1 MTYKDHFVA
10 EVKCGGKILR
20 ITDGAVRLPFGAEYS
35 LLFKNLNSRRVAIKV
50 SIDGQDA
57 LDNHRLILDPNET
70 TELKG
75 FMQYNVV
82 RNAFKYIQKTK
93 QIQEHRGDKID
104 DGMIRIEFAF
114 EKPVPEHIM
123 KTVIH
128 EVHHY
133 PHRPSYPYYWYDAPN
148 WVYTSNDIYGSA
160 GTARGLDSVKGIDT
174 NSSIK
179 GMTGGVTGQMVGE
192 VQSVY
197 NCSVPLQELSIKSE
211 PAKDEGITVK
221 GSELY
226 QALNYTSIGELE
238 QAEVI
243 IIQLKGSGDTG
254 VMVEK
259 PVTVHTRL
267 VCKTC
272 GVSSPSNN
280 KYCPSCGT
288 YLLS

>member
-20 ITDGAVRLPFGAEYS
+20 ITDGAVHLPFGAEYS

-50 SIDGQDA
+50 SIDGQDT
-57 LDNHRLILDPNET
+57 LDNHRLVLDPNET

-82 RNAFKYIQKTK
+82 RNAFKFIHKTK

-133 PHRPSYPYYWYDAPN
+133 PHRSPLNYYWYDAPN
-148 WVYTSNDIYGSA
+148 WVYTSNAVYGSA
-160 GTARGLDSVKGIDT
+160 GTARGLDSV
-174 NSSIK
+174 K

-197 NCSVPLQELSIKSE
+197 NCSIPAQELSIQSE

-226 QALNYTSIGELE
+226 QSLNYTSIGELE

>member
-10 EVKCGGKILR
+10 EVKCNGKILR
-20 ITDGAVRLPFGAEYS
+20 ITDGAVYLPFGAEYS
-35 LLFKNLNSRRVAIKV
+35 LLFKNLNSRRAAIKV

-57 LDNHRLILDPNET
+57 LDNHRLVLDPNET

-93 QIQEHRGDKID
+93 QIQDHRGDKID
-104 DGMIRIEFAF
+104 DGMVRIEFAF
-114 EKPVPEHIM
+114 EKPAPEHVM

-133 PHRPSYPYYWYDAPN
+133 PSYRSYPFFWYDSPN
-148 WVYTSNDIYGSA
+148 WTYNNDVYGS
-160 GTARGLDSVKGIDT
+160 SKGISEGT
-174 NSSIK
+174 VK

-192 VQSVY
+192 VQSAY
-197 NCSVPLQELSIKSE
+197 TCSVPLQELSIKSE

-226 QALNYTSIGELE
+226 QTLNYTSIGELE

-272 GVSSPSNN
+272 GVTSPSNN

>member
-20 ITDGAVRLPFGAEYS
+20 ITDGAVYLPFGAEYS

-57 LDNHRLILDPNET
+57 LDNHRLVLDPNET

-93 QIQEHRGDKID
+93 QIQDHRGDKID
-104 DGMIRIEFAF
+104 DGMVRIEFAF
-114 EKPVPEHIM
+114 EKPAPEHIM

-148 WVYTSNDIYGSA
+148 WVYTHDVYGSA

-192 VQSVY
+192 VQSAY

-243 IIQLKGSGDTG
+243 IIQLKGSGNTG

>member
-20 ITDGAVRLPFGAEYS
+20 ITNGAVYLPFGVEYS
-35 LLFKNLNSRRVAIKV
+35 LLFKNLNSRRAAIKV

-57 LDNHRLILDPNET
+57 LDNHRLVLDPNET

-82 RNAFKYIQKTK
+82 RNAFKFIQKTK
-93 QIQEHRGDKID
+93 QIQDHRGDKID

-114 EKPVPEHIM
+114 EKPAPEHIM

-133 PHRPSYPYYWYDAPN
+133 PYKPYPYLWHDSPN
-148 WVYTSNDIYGSA
+148 WAYGVTNVGREVSY
-160 GTARGLDSVKGIDT
+160 GTA
-174 NSSIK
+174 
-179 GMTGGVTGQMVGE
+179 TGQMTGE
-192 VQSVY
+192 VSAAY
-197 NCSVPLQELSIKSE
+197 NCSVPAQELSIKSE
-211 PAKDEGITVK
+211 PVKDEGITVK

-259 PVTVHTRL
+259 PVTVQTRL

-272 GVSSPSNN
+272 GVTSPSNN
-280 KYCPSCGT
+280 KYCPNCGS

>member
-20 ITDGAVRLPFGAEYS
+20 ITDGAVHLPFGAEYS

-50 SIDGQDA
+50 SIDGQDT
-57 LDNHRLILDPNET
+57 LDNHRLVLDPNET

-82 RNAFKYIQKTK
+82 RNAFKFINKTK

-133 PHRPSYPYYWYDAPN
+133 PHRSPLNYYWYDAPN
-148 WVYTSNDIYGSA
+148 WVYTSNAVYGSA
-160 GTARGLDSVKGIDT
+160 GTARGLDSV
-174 NSSIK
+174 K

-197 NCSVPLQELSIKSE
+197 NCSIPTQELSIQSE

-226 QALNYTSIGELE
+226 QSLNYTSIGELE
-238 QAEVI
+238 QSEVI

-280 KYCPSCGT
+280 NYFPSCCT